1 MQQLTLIPHL
11 LPLCLLL
18 YLDLQLLVESID
30 LFYLLNQLRVL
41 HLTLPELFGHV
52 THLIDLSTHLLELFP
67 QLPRFLLLHRDLLP
81 QQPNL
86 LLVLLHHKPPF
97 LLSALRGPL

>member
-11 LPLCLLL
+11 LPICLFL
-18 YLDLQLLVESID
+18 YLDLQLLVESIY
-30 LFYLLNQLRVL
+30 LIYLLDHLRVL
-41 HLTLPELFGHV
+41 HLTLPVLLGHV
-52 THLIDLSTHLLELFP
+52 THLIDLSAHLLELFP
-67 QLPRFLLLHRDLLP
+67 QLPRFLLLHHDLLP

-97 LLSALRGPL
+97 MLSALGGPL